1 MELKRNI
8 LDIPGIVVGQ
18 AEDPTAKTGVTVVLA
33 KNGAVCGV
41 DVRGAAP
48 GTRETDLLDPRN
60 AMERVQAVVL
70 SGGSAFGLASA
81 NGVMDYLEEQG
92 IGFDVGVTKVPIVPA
107 AVLFDLEYG
116 DAFTR
121 PNAAMGRRACEAIS
135 DTVLLEGDHGA
146 GCGATV
152 GKLRGMAHCTNSGIG
167 SWSEVTENGIR
178 VAALIAVNAFGD
190 VYENGKI
197 IAGTKDDDGNFLS
210 AEDGVIQMAE
220 SLSFSGKNTT
230 IGVIATNVKLTK
242 AQASK
247 IAGMAHDG
255 LARCIRPIHT
265 TLDGDTL
272 FCLSTE
278 EIELPSAPVDVVG
291 ILAAKATEKAVLRA
305 VKAAAPMQK

>member
-8 LDIPGIVVGQ
+8 LDIPGIAVGQ

-116 DAFTR
+116 DAFIR
-121 PNAAMGRRACEAIS
+121 PDAAMGRHACEAIS

-197 IAGTKDDDGNFLS
+197 IAGTKDEDGNFLS